1 MTEHIILLVNDAG
14 NSNITAM
21 LESLLNTYGYPVL
34 LLGTFL
40 EGETIL
46 VLGGV
51 AAHLG
56 YLSPGWVIVCG
67 FAGTLFGD
75 QLYFYLGRRH
85 GSKFLARRPAWQAR
99 SQHVHRILERYPI
112 LLILGFRFLYGLRT
126 VTPFALG
133 TSRVPYLLF
142 TVLNVIGAGI
152 WAIAIGLAGFYFG
165 HSVEIVLGEIK
176 QYELQVMAFVLVTGL
191 LTWIVFLMRRRKQD
205 RLRVRK

>member
-1 MTEHIILLVNDAG
+1 M
-14 NSNITAM
+14 SM
-21 LESLLNTYGYPVL
+21 LESLLNNYGYPIL

-46 VLGGV
+46 ILGGV

-56 YLSPGWVIVCG
+56 YLSLGWVIACG
-67 FAGTLFGD
+67 FVGTLFGD

-85 GSKFLARRPAWQAR
+85 GSEFLARRSTWQAR
-99 SQHVHRILERYPI
+99 SQRVHRILERYPV
-112 LLILGFRFLYGLRT
+112 LLVLGFRFLYGLRT
-126 VTPFALG
+126 VTPFVLG
-133 TSRVPYLLF
+133 TSKVPYLLF

-176 QYELQVMAFVLVTGL
+176 QYEIQVFAFITVAGL
-191 LTWIVFLMRRRKQD
+191 LVWGIFILRKRRNMMQERNGNSFQNK
-205 RLRVRK
+205 

>member
-1 MTEHIILLVNDAG
+1 
-14 NSNITAM
+14 M
-21 LESLLNTYGYPVL
+21 LESLLNTYGYPIL

-56 YLSPGWVIVCG
+56 YLSLGWVIACG

-85 GSKFLARRPAWQAR
+85 GSEFLARRPTWQAR
-99 SQHVHRILERYPI
+99 SQRVHRILERYPV

-133 TSRVPYLLF
+133 TSRLPYLLF

-176 QYELQVMAFVLVTGL
+176 QYEIQVMAFVGVTGL
-191 LTWIVFLMRRRKQD
+191 LAWIVFMIHRRKQD
-205 RLRVRK
+205 RRSDRKNEGF